1 MKKNT
6 SAIWQMFYLQRGN
19 YENVKLTKRY
29 TKVLGELADLDE
41 NFIKLIERDSKLLKL
56 YKEVSEKQDELCAED
71 AYIHFA
77 EGFRFGVLMGLDIAE
92 NTEE

>member
-6 SAIWQMFYLQRGN
+6 SAIRQMFYVERGSFEKIKVSN
-19 YENVKLTKRY
+19 KYV
-29 TKVLGELADLDE
+29 KVLGELADLDE